1 LTYLPIIFKVNIKL
15 GAFNFNSSMT
25 RGQLAIN
32 LKGNESEIALG
43 KEMVTFIPFG
53 EKPNK
58 EGVIY
63 TIELLKRNKLIEDF
77 MIVESNN
84 VELLADRVPLDKCYI
99 IGEHLATYGIIKRI
113 KPPSIISVDAHTDLM
128 HDYLDHG
135 SWLAYALEEK
145 VVNRA
150 AVAGPVLMIPTT
162 ERTSLW
168 TRRVKIFP
176 ALPRSKRTRGKWR
189 AYKSLKTSSME
200 KIIDNMRRYLGEEI
214 YLTVDMDVLK
224 PEYKIARFQHGELS
238 LEELLELINE
248 IKKNFKIIAC
258 DIAEI
263 SDKIKRSKLGKKAL
277 IEVYTALVGE

>member
-1 LTYLPIIFKVNIKL
+1 
-15 GAFNFNSSMT
+15 
-25 RGQLAIN
+25 
-32 LKGNESEIALG
+32 
-43 KEMVTFIPFG
+43 MVTFIPFG

-58 EGVIY
+58 EGVMY
-63 TIELLKRNKLIEDF
+63 TIELLKKNKLIEDF

-99 IGEHLATYGIIKRI
+99 IGEHLATYGIIKRV
-113 KPPSIISVDAHTDLM
+113 KPQSIISIDAHTDLM

-145 VVNRA
+145 AVNRA
-150 AVAGPVLMIPTT
+150 AVVGPVLMVPTT
-162 ERTSLW
+162 EGTSLW
-168 TRRVKIFP
+168 VRRVKIFP
-176 ALPRSKRTRGKWR
+176 ALPRTRKIRGKWK
-189 AYKSLKTSSME
+189 AYKSLKISPTE
-200 KIIDNMRRYLGEEI
+200 EIIADMRKYLGEEV

-224 PEYKIARFQHGELS
+224 PEYKIARFQHGELT
-238 LEELLELINE
+238 LGELLELIEE

-277 IEVYTALVGE
+277 IEVYRALIGE